1 MPIARGTPR
10 SPRSAGHDV
19 TLGSGE
25 VVVRDGKPTRVDI
38 DEVRAKAAEHAARLF
53 ARL

>member
-1 MPIARGTPR
+1 MT
-10 SPRSAGHDV
+10 V

-25 VVVRDGKPTRVDI
+25 VVVRDGLPTRVDI
-38 DEVRAKAAEHAARLF
+38 AEVRAKASEQAARLF